1 MPQFVL
7 SSHANDAKTMRAI
20 VLVILTGIRAWTPSP
35 RPRRCTALRAHPAF
49 KQKKDPKYSL
59 EAAVEAGEAAQRA
72 SVPQSFD
79 DVLDEM
85 GASVAAALDAGGERF
100 LVEVLPPGLNP
111 ELEMTCPYD
120 PSRELAVVQAL
131 LNAIPRRVIRV
142 ACPSA
147 GDAAMAARALDVEG
161 CSFCGLSSA
170 PGAGK
175 DPAGVVKR
183 VFGKAPDVPDCVLVV
198 RPRNSVGDPVI
209 EDVMTCVDL
218 RIDLHAI
225 DATPADSTQVMTCA
239 EAAGGVGASVVLLNP
254 DLGMKV
260 ALGIHQKDRWAA
272 FVRSFAPAY
281 HFSNW
286 CSYERPSCRQI
297 ERGLVRYTHT
307 GQWEGFHTIP
317 QLDSFNGDLKRYGR
331 PFGAEGAPPV
341 PFLRAFGGAERL
353 SRDDLAQEMKHG
365 AKLAKVLRA
374 A

>member
-1 MPQFVL
+1 ML
-7 SSHANDAKTMRAI
+7 LEI
-20 VLVILTGIRAWTPSP
+20 IRAWTPSP

-85 GASVAAALDAGGERF
+85 GASVAAALDAGGARF
-100 LVEVLPPGLNP
+100 LVECLPPGLNP

-147 GDAAMAARALDVEG
+147 GDAAMAARALDIEG

-209 EDVMTCVDL
+209 EDVMT
-218 RIDLHAI
+218 A
-225 DATPADSTQVMTCA
+225 A

-286 CSYERPSCRQI
+286 CAFERPSCRQI
-297 ERGLVRYTHT
+297 ERGLIRYTHS
-307 GQWEGFHTIP
+307 GQWEGFHAIP
-317 QLDSFNGDLKRYGR
+317 QLDSFNAGWNQNFGTPRHRRDAVPVAASQPNSLVDFHNRFNGDLKRYGR
-331 PFGAEGAPPV
+331 PFGAAEAPPM
-341 PFLRAFGGAERL
+341 PFLRAFGGSERL
-353 SRDDLAQEMKHG
+353 SRDDLAREMKHG

>member
-1 MPQFVL
+1 
-7 SSHANDAKTMRAI
+7 MRAI
-20 VLVILTGIRAWTPSP
+20 VLLLLETIRAWTPSP
-35 RPRRCTALRAHPAF
+35 RTLRCTALRAHPAF

-59 EAAVEAGEAAQRA
+59 EAAVEAGEAAARA
-72 SVPQSFD
+72 AVPQSFD

-85 GASVAAALDAGGERF
+85 GASVGAALESGGERF
-100 LVEVLPPGLNP
+100 LVECLPPGLNP

-209 EDVMTCVDL
+209 EDVMT
-218 RIDLHAI
+218 A
-225 DATPADSTQVMTCA
+225 A
-239 EAAGGVGASVVLLNP
+239 EAAGGVGASVILLNP

-272 FVRSFAPAY
+272 FVRSFASASVQKSTSASTMCGREIFVSAQAGLPLL
-281 HFSNW
+281 
-286 CSYERPSCRQI
+286 E
-297 ERGLVRYTHT
+297 LVR
-307 GQWEGFHTIP
+307 
-317 QLDSFNGDLKRYGR
+317 
-331 PFGAEGAPPV
+331 
-341 PFLRAFGGAERL
+341 
-353 SRDDLAQEMKHG
+353 
-365 AKLAKVLRA
+365 LRA
-374 A
+374 AKLSADRARARAIYPFRAVGGLPRDPAARRIQRRPQAVRSALRRRGRTADALPESLRRR

>member
-85 GASVAAALDAGGERF
+85 GASVGAALDAGGARF

-209 EDVMTCVDL
+209 EDVMTC
-218 RIDLHAI
+218 
-225 DATPADSTQVMTCA
+225 A
-239 EAAGGVGASVVLLNP
+239 EAAGGVGASVVGCADGCSVGCGVGASVRMNLHTQTSQQSPLLEVYAHTRQTKSALSP
-254 DLGMKV
+254 RTPGVVLLRVPAPGLRKRVV
-260 ALGIHQKDRWAA
+260 AL
-272 FVRSFAPAY
+272 
-281 HFSNW
+281 
-286 CSYERPSCRQI
+286 PS
-297 ERGLVRYTHT
+297 GLVLLLVVLVVLVGYV
-307 GQWEGFHTIP
+307 EV
-317 QLDSFNGDLKRYGR
+317 
-331 PFGAEGAPPV
+331 GAYV
-341 PFLRAFGGAERL
+341 PARLFL
-353 SRDDLAQEMKHG
+353 
-365 AKLAKVLRA
+365 VLL
-374 A
+374 

>member
-1 MPQFVL
+1 MPP
-7 SSHANDAKTMRAI
+7 SHAMRVI
-20 VLVILTGIRAWTPSP
+20 LLILTGIRAWTPSP

-85 GASVAAALDAGGERF
+85 GASVAAALDAGGARF
-100 LVEVLPPGLNP
+100 LVECLPPGLNP

-218 RIDLHAI
+218 RIDLDAI

-317 QLDSFNGDLKRYGR
+317 QLDSFQGDLKRYGR
-331 PFGAEGAPPV
+331 PFGADGAPPM
-341 PFLRAFGGAERL
+341 PFLRAFGGSERL
-353 SRDDLAQEMKHG
+353 SRDDLAREMKHG

>member
-1 MPQFVL
+1 
-7 SSHANDAKTMRAI
+7 MRAI

-85 GASVAAALDAGGERF
+85 GASVAAALDAGGARF
-100 LVEVLPPGLNP
+100 LVECLPPGLNP

-175 DPAGVVKR
+175 DPAGSREAR
-183 VFGKAPDVPDCVLVV
+183 VWESAGRA
-198 RPRNSVGDPVI
+198 R
-209 EDVMTCVDL
+209 L
-218 RIDLHAI
+218 RAR
-225 DATPADSTQVMTCA
+225 C
-239 EAAGGVGASVVLLNP
+239 EAAELGRRPGDRGRH
-254 DLGMKV
+254 DLCRN
-260 ALGIHQKDRWAA
+260 QK
-272 FVRSFAPAY
+272 
-281 HFSNW
+281 
-286 CSYERPSCRQI
+286 I
-297 ERGLVRYTHT
+297 
-307 GQWEGFHTIP
+307 
-317 QLDSFNGDLKRYGR
+317 
-331 PFGAEGAPPV
+331 
-341 PFLRAFGGAERL
+341 
-353 SRDDLAQEMKHG
+353 HG
-365 AKLAKVLRA
+365 AFASTSTLSTRCC
-374 A
+374 

>member
-1 MPQFVL
+1 MAPHTPQTR
-7 SSHANDAKTMRAI
+7 KIMRAI
-20 VLVILTGIRAWTPSP
+20 VLVISTGIRAWTPSP

-49 KQKKDPKYSL
+49 KQKKDPMYSL

-72 SVPQSFD
+72 DVPQSFD

-85 GASVAAALDAGGERF
+85 GASVAAALDAGGARF
-100 LVEVLPPGLNP
+100 LVECLPPGLNP

-147 GDAAMAARALDVEG
+147 GDAAMAARALDIEG

-183 VFGKAPDVPDCVLVV
+183 VFGKAPDVPECVLVV

-272 FVRSFAPAY
+272 FVRSFASGSVQKSTGA
-281 HFSNW
+281 STM
-286 CSYERPSCRQI
+286 
-297 ERGLVRYTHT
+297 RGREILVSAQAGLPLLELVRVRAAELPADRARARAICPFRAVGGLPRDPAARRVQRGFEALRPCLLYTSPSPRDAT
-307 GQWEGFHTIP
+307 
-317 QLDSFNGDLKRYGR
+317 
-331 PFGAEGAPPV
+331 
-341 PFLRAFGGAERL
+341 L
-353 SRDDLAQEMKHG
+353 SRMPSSA
-365 AKLAKVLRA
+365 
-374 A
+374 

>member
-85 GASVAAALDAGGERF
+85 GASVAAALDAGGARF

-147 GDAAMAARALDVEG
+147 GDAAMAARALDIEG

-209 EDVMTCVDL
+209 EDVQDL
-218 RIDLHAI
+218 CRNQNYTAPSRHRR
-225 DATPADSTQVMTCA
+225 DA
-239 EAAGGVGASVVLLNP
+239 
-254 DLGMKV
+254 
-260 ALGIHQKDRWAA
+260 
-272 FVRSFAPAY
+272 
-281 HFSNW
+281 
-286 CSYERPSCRQI
+286 CSMACRT
-297 ERGLVRYTHT
+297 RHT
-307 GQWEGFHTIP
+307 G
-317 QLDSFNGDLKRYGR
+317 
-331 PFGAEGAPPV
+331 
-341 PFLRAFGGAERL
+341 
-353 SRDDLAQEMKHG
+353 
-365 AKLAKVLRA
+365 
-374 A
+374 

>member
-1 MPQFVL
+1 
-7 SSHANDAKTMRAI
+7 MR
-20 VLVILTGIRAWTPSP
+20 VILLILTCIRAWTPAP
-35 RPRRCTALRAHPAF
+35 RPRRCTVLRAHPAF

-72 SVPQSFD
+72 GVPQSFD

-85 GASVAAALDAGGERF
+85 GASVGAALDAGGDRF
-100 LVEVLPPGLNP
+100 LVECLPPGLNP

-147 GDAAMAARALDVEG
+147 GDAAMAARALDIEG

-183 VFGKAPDVPDCVLVV
+183 VYGKAPDVPECVLVV

-209 EDVMTCVDL
+209 EDVMT
-218 RIDLHAI
+218 A
-225 DATPADSTQVMTCA
+225 A

-272 FVRSFAPAY
+272 FVRSFAFGSVWNNQCVDDA
-281 HFSNW
+281 
-286 CSYERPSCRQI
+286 RP
-297 ERGLVRYTHT
+297 
-307 GQWEGFHTIP
+307 
-317 QLDSFNGDLKRYGR
+317 
-331 PFGAEGAPPV
+331 
-341 PFLRAFGGAERL
+341 
-353 SRDDLAQEMKHG
+353 
-365 AKLAKVLRA
+365 
-374 A
+374 